1 MLKMVEYGIFAVTVL
16 TILWLIVS
24 SQMRGVP
31 GSAAPAGKVADKPA
45 ESGAAPLGSAKTPD
59 KF

>member
-24 SQMRGVP
+24 SQLRA
-31 GSAAPAGKVADKPA
+31 S
-45 ESGAAPLGSAKTPD
+45 SGAATPVGGAEESSGSSGAPLGSAKER
-59 KF
+59 KQA